1 MWSLDLESY
10 SSLWKGIQIMLWCHH
25 PDKTR
30 VDIIMQ
36 TNTQDKDSQAKN
48 MNPEFY
54 GIPPPIWE
62 EPSRSI

>member
-1 MWSLDLESY
+1 M
-10 SSLWKGIQIMLWCHH
+10 
-25 PDKTR
+25 
-30 VDIIMQ
+30 IIQ

-48 MNPEFY
+48 KNHEFY